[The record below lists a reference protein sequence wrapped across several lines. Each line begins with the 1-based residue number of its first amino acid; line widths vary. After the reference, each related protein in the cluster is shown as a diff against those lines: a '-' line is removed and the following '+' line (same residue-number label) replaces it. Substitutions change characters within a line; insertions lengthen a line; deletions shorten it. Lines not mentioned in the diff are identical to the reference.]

1 MGERLLIVD
10 DEIPILFA
18 MKDYFEGLGYEVDT
32 AAQLWE
38 AEELV
43 DQKPYAFVLAD
54 LRLSASDRAE
64 GLELAAYVRERA
76 PAARILLLTAY
87 GSAEIENQ
95 ARQLGVDAFLHKPQP
110 LSRIAGLVR
119 ELAQAPSR
127 GEPR

>member
-1 MGERLLIVD
+1 MGDRLLIVD

-38 AEELV
+38 AQELI
-43 DQKPYAFVLAD
+43 DRKAYAFVLAD

-64 GLELAAYVRERA
+64 GLELAAYVRERT
-76 PAARILLLTAY
+76 PAARVLLLTAY
-87 GSAEIENQ
+87 GSPEIESQ

-119 ELAQAPSR
+119 ELALGPARSDS
-127 GEPR
+127 